1 MIKCTTLLGLALF
14 FSLASVQAQNKVAVL
29 DLNKVFNEYYKTKDV
44 DADLKE
50 QMNKFRKERDDQ
62 MTNYRALVDQIKAL
76 QAGVQDPAS
85 SDATKKEK
93 QAKFEEK
100 VKEAQVREKE
110 MREYESQTGRLI
122 QETSQRQRKR
132 IVDEIT
138 VVVVATAKTGTYDLV
153 LDKSGLT
160 LNGTSAFLYVSDKLP
175 DLSDQVIKAL
185 NATQGKPDPAAAAP
199 AVKKTP

>member
-14 FSLASVQAQNKVAVL
+14 LTLANVQAQNKVAVI

-62 MTNYRALVDQIKAL
+62 MNNYRALVEQIKGLQESAKDTAL
-76 QAGVQDPAS
+76 GEGA
-85 SDATKKEK
+85 KKEK

-110 MREYESQTGRLI
+110 MREYESTTGRLI
-122 QETSQRQRKR
+122 QEQSQRMRKR
-132 IVDEIT
+132 IVDDIT
-138 VVVVATAKTGTYDLV
+138 GVVQTTAKGTAYDLV
-153 LDKSGLT
+153 IDKSGLT
-160 LNGTSAFLYVSDKLP
+160 MNGTSAFLFVSDKLP
-175 DLSDQVIKAL
+175 DLSEQVIKAL
-185 NATQGKPDPAAAAP
+185 NATKGQAEAKKP
-199 AVKKTP
+199 

>member
-1 MIKCTTLLGLALF
+1 M
-14 FSLASVQAQNKVAVL
+14 SLASVQAQNKMAVV
-29 DLNKVFNEYYKTKDV
+29 DLNKVFNDYYKTKDV

-62 MTNYRALVDQIKAL
+62 MNNHRALVDQIKGL
-76 QAGVQDPAS
+76 QTSAQDPALG
-85 SDATKKEK
+85 DAAKKEK

-138 VVVVATAKTGTYDLV
+138 VVVQSTAKAGTYDLV
-153 LDKSGLT
+153 IDKSGLT

-175 DLSDQVIKAL
+175 DLSDQVVKAL
-185 NATQGKPDPAAAAP
+185 NATQGKPDPAAP
-199 AVKKTP
+199 KKTP